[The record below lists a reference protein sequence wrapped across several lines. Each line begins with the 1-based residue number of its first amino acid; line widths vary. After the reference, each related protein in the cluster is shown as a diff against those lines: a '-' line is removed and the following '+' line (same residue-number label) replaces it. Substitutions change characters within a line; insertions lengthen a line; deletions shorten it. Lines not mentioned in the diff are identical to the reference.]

1 MARQIA
7 VIGGGITGLVGALR
21 LRQAGAE
28 VTVLEASDRLG
39 GKIETSGLLDA
50 TIELGAD
57 SFLPRDDRP
66 LQLCRE
72 AGILDE
78 LVSPE
83 NFGAW
88 IFRAGRLHR
97 LPPGTVLGTPT
108 SLRTLATTR
117 LLSLRGKARA
127 SVDLVGTGP
136 LRGTDVAVGA
146 FIRSRLGAEVLD
158 RMVDPLLAGTRAG
171 DVEEMSLAA
180 AIPPIDH
187 AARTN
192 RSLTRGLRRAR
203 QAAAKAPLFYAP
215 RAGMSRLIEALAASL
230 EGVDIVKN
238 CRAAA
243 LERASSGYTIHIEGD
258 GAITADEVL
267 ITTPS
272 YVTAQ
277 ILRELS
283 REAASS
289 LETIPHASAAVV
301 NLLFPAGAVDVPS
314 GGSGVLVPSSERMT
328 LAGCTWFSSKWPAF
342 AGSEG
347 KTTVRCFVGRNQSD
361 PALALDDEDLVGVIL
376 TELARV
382 VPVHTGPLA
391 QHVARWERALPQYK
405 VGHLDRVADIERSL
419 ETHGGVAIAG
429 ASFRGSGIPDCIAQ
443 AERAAT
449 VLLEAARR

>member
-7 VIGGGITGLVGALR
+7 VIGGGVTGLVGALR
-21 LRQAGAE
+21 LKQAGAE

-39 GKIETSGLLDA
+39 GKIRTSGLRDA

-57 SFLPRDDRP
+57 SFFPRDDRP

-72 AGILDE
+72 VGILDE

-83 NFGAW
+83 EFGAW

-97 LPPGTVLGTPT
+97 MPPDTVLGAPA
-108 SLRTLATTR
+108 SLRTLASTR

-127 SVDLVGTGP
+127 AVDLVGTGP
-136 LRGTDVAVGA
+136 LKGGDVAVGA

-180 AIPPIDH
+180 AIPLIDH

-203 QAAAKAPLFYAP
+203 HGSANAPRFYAP
-215 RAGMSRLIEALAASL
+215 RTGMSRLIEALASSL
-230 EGVDIVKN
+230 EAADIVHN
-238 CRAAA
+238 CRATAV
-243 LERASSGYTIHIEGD
+243 EPASSGYTIHIEGD
-258 GAITADEVL
+258 GAITADAVL

-272 YVTAQ
+272 YLTAQ

-283 REAASS
+283 PEAAAR
-289 LETIPHASAAVV
+289 LATIPHASAAVV
-301 NLLFPAGAVDVPS
+301 NLLFSAGAVDVPS

-328 LAGCTWFSSKWPAF
+328 LSGCTWFSSKWPAF

-347 KTTVRCFVGRNQSD
+347 KTTIRCFVGRNQRD
-361 PALALDDEDLVGVIL
+361 PALELDDEDLVGVIL

-382 VPVHTGPLA
+382 VTVHTGPLA
-391 QHVARWERALPQYK
+391 QHIARWERALPQYK
-405 VGHLDRVADIERSL
+405 VGHLDTVAGIERSL
-419 ETHGGVAIAG
+419 ATHRDVAVAG
-429 ASFRGSGIPDCIAQ
+429 ASFRGSGLPDCIAQ

-449 VLLEAARR
+449 ALLETARR